1 MAATPDKHPRERPEG
16 DQDRNHILLCD
27 PALCVIP
34 AAMPQWLSGSEGRAR
49 RLALLLGGGKV
60 TVFGT
65 CNLPQLP
72 FISVL
77 AGWNSSSLV

>member
-1 MAATPDKHPRERPEG
+1 MAATLDKHPQECPEG

-27 PALCVIP
+27 LASCVIP
-34 AAMPQWLSGSEGRAR
+34 ATMPQWLSRSEGRAR

-60 TVFGT
+60 TVLGT

-77 AGWNSSSLV
+77 AGWNSSSVV